1 MLIIHLSML
10 VNIYQ
15 LLIDDLNLFGFFRKY
30 KNMNNKNFINLL
42 IFFRRTKTVSQSVVD
57 ELKKI
62 LTDMGADVGGLKET
76 KQNC

>member
-1 MLIIHLSML
+1 
-10 VNIYQ
+10 
-15 LLIDDLNLFGFFRKY
+15 
-30 KNMNNKNFINLL
+30 MNNKNFISLL

>member
-30 KNMNNKNFINLL
+30 KNMNNKNFISLL